1 MSEVKD
7 TKIVHLADDIQKVQ
21 TKTNFYISE
30 YGSEGA
36 FHLAREII
44 QNCFDECLDEDSPGN
59 QIEITYDRETDIL
72 RSEDNGRGFPETDV
86 TLNDIV
92 TTLQSGSKFFR
103 NAGAASAGEF
113 GVNIG
118 VAI

>member
-21 TKTNFYISE
+21 VKKNFFISE
-30 YGSEGA
+30 YGSKGA

-59 QIEITYDRETDIL
+59 QIEITYDRETDML

-103 NAGAASAGEF
+103 NAGTASAGEF
-113 GVNIG
+113 GVNIS